1 MYIELLPIRCCLG
14 RPWPIGSGLSCSLC
28 LLCRWWLRTSLTLPR
43 CVVLH
48 LVPGLGSVKP
58 FLRDLVTHTLE
69 EQVRVYSAIGTARVQ
84 PRGWPRIAPW
94 PFASRIV
101 DMAPMS

>member
-1 MYIELLPIRCCLG
+1 MGSEMCIRDS
-14 RPWPIGSGLSCSLC
+14 PWPIGSGLRCSLC
-28 LLCRWWLRTSLTLPR
+28 LLGRWLLRTSLTLPR

-48 LVPGLGSVKP
+48 LGPGLGSVKP

-69 EQVRVYSAIGTARVQ
+69 EQVRVYSAIGTAVQ